1 MKINFTYPKD
11 YLDYIN
17 STEEYEIYS
26 DSGFIELFPFDDLDE
41 INNDYE
47 TQKFVPNFIALG
59 SNGGGV
65 GIFIKKED
73 NKFYSIPFVGMDEKD
88 AIFLAET
95 FTQFLSAFKAD
106 EIEII

>member
-1 MKINFTYPKD
+1 MKIQFEYPKD

-17 STEEYEIYS
+17 NTEEYEIYS
-26 DSGFIELFPFDDLDE
+26 DSGFVELFPFDDLDE

-47 TQKFVPNFIALG
+47 TQKFVPDFIAIG

-65 GIFIKKED
+65 GVFI
-73 NKFYSIPFVGMDEKD
+73 NKNNNKLYSIPFVGMEEKD
-88 AIFLAET
+88 SIFLSET
-95 FTQFLSAFKAD
+95 FTQFLNAFKAD